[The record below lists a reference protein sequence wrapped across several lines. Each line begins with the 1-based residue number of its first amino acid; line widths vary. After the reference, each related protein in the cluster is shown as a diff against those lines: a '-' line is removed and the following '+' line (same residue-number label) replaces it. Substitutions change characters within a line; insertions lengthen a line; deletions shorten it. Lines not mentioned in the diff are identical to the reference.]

1 MLLGSVIRYALKVAL
16 DIEEW
21 ETWSD
26 SPFAFNGFPKNHR
39 TIAQVVIYHDYKE
52 IFIYTK
58 GLTHSSIFEELTEF
72 GPYAVYPTATYE
84 DEEEKFRV
92 KEKNTDGLLIK
103 LHWY

>member
-1 MLLGSVIRYALKVAL
+1 MLLGSIIRYALKVAL

-26 SPFAFNGFPKNHR
+26 SPFAFNGIPKDHR

-58 GLTHSSIFEELTEF
+58 GLTHSSIFTELTEF
-72 GPYAVYPTATYE
+72 GPYVVYPTATYE
-84 DEEEKFRV
+84 DKEEKFRV
-92 KEKNTDGLLIK
+92 KEKNTNGLLIK